1 MFRDLTIPLS
11 TVRVAPFANAIHSA
25 ERKMWVKWRQGV
37 AKGSVYL
44 DASLGQELAAGEMSK
59 CSANMYISKG
69 NKISTVDGKLTA
81 IRNLHLSVRDE
92 LPMKNN
98 VIKPVKAQITREGV
112 LRGEGPWI
120 RSPIWWVMLRYG

>member
-44 DASLGQELAAGEMSK
+44 DASLGEELVAGVFFFYG
-59 CSANMYISKG
+59 MY
-69 NKISTVDGKLTA
+69 VFF
-81 IRNLHLSVRDE
+81 
-92 LPMKNN
+92 M
-98 VIKPVKAQITREGV
+98 RE
-112 LRGEGPWI
+112 
-120 RSPIWWVMLRYG
+120 

>member
-1 MFRDLTIPLS
+1 
-11 TVRVAPFANAIHSA
+11 
-25 ERKMWVKWRQGV
+25 MWVKWRQGV
-37 AKGSVYL
+37 AKRIVYL
-44 DASLGQELAAGEMSK
+44 DASLGQELAAEVISE
-59 CSANMYISKG
+59 CSANVYFSKG

-120 RSPIWWVMLRYG
+120 RSPISWVMLR

>member
-1 MFRDLTIPLS
+1 MFGDLAIPLS

-44 DASLGQELAAGEMSK
+44 DASLGQELAAEVISK
-59 CSANMYISKG
+59 CSANVYFSKG

-98 VIKPVKAQITREGV
+98 VIKPVKAEITREGV